1 MKKNVMTE
9 LKKTFR
15 PEFLNRV
22 DEIIVFHP
30 LSQDEIKEIASLML
44 AQTAKR
50 LEENNIRVT
59 FSDDVRDYLA
69 EKGYDKTYGA
79 RPLRRTIQ
87 EEIEDKLAEAILDNI
102 IKEGDSV
109 TISCQEGKIVINK

>member
-1 MKKNVMTE
+1 MWSQSVSVSELMKKMPLVLSGYEENVMTE

-44 AQTAKR
+44 AQTTKR
-50 LEENNIRVT
+50 LEE
-59 FSDDVRDYLA
+59 
-69 EKGYDKTYGA
+69 
-79 RPLRRTIQ
+79 
-87 EEIEDKLAEAILDNI
+87 
-102 IKEGDSV
+102 
-109 TISCQEGKIVINK
+109 TISGLPSVMM